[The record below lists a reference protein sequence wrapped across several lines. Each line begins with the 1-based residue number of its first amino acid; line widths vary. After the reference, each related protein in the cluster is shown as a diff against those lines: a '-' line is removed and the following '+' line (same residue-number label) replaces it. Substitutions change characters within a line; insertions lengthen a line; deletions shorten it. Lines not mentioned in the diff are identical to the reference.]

1 MSHQISIIEKLEQ
14 KITNLTQNAI
24 NESENKQNK
33 LEKIT
38 SKFNKK
44 LEEVYQHKELY
55 KEKNNKLK
63 NQISTM

>member
-14 KITNLTQNAI
+14 KITNLTQNAL

-38 SKFNKK
+38 AKFNKK

-55 KEKNNKLK
+55 KEKNIKLK

>member
-14 KITNLTQNAI
+14 KITNLTQNAL

-55 KEKNNKLK
+55 KEKNIKLK